1 MTLQAPDLNGE
12 KHREPVLSVAQMR
25 AAERAA
31 ITAGITEY
39 ELMRRAGEG
48 AAQWVVRMAAGRR
61 VCVLCG
67 LGNNGGDGY
76 VIAAA
81 LQRAGIEVDVIAPR
95 GPVSAVAREARS
107 KFDGEVRTSGRIGAP
122 VVVDCLFGYGLNN
135 NITGDYASLLEMMGN
150 VPAMRIAIDVPSG
163 IEADTG
169 RIRGPVPSFDLT
181 LALGAWKLAH
191 FTQPASLLMG
201 ALRLVP
207 IGLASSPAEAFLSA
221 RPVFAPPAADAH
233 KYSRGLLT
241 IVGGAMPGA
250 SILAAEAAMRSGAG
264 YVRLLSDHSH
274 PSAPADLVIRV
285 DNLEEE
291 LSDDR
296 ASAFLIGPGLGR
308 GEGARGRLAIA
319 LDQGMPTVIDAD
331 ALHLLDCDV
340 IEGCDV
346 SAVVLTPHD
355 GELAALC
362 RTFGI
367 PSGTRLAQ
375 AKALHGKTG
384 MTVLA
389 KGRNT
394 ALAGEEGAI
403 LFPPATPWL
412 SIAGTGDILAGLVAS
427 RLAVHKEPQRAATE
441 GMWLHSEAARI
452 AAPTFSASDLVHA
465 VRPAMAT
472 FL

>member
-1 MTLQAPDLNGE
+1 MTLPAPDLHGE
-12 KHREPVLSVAQMR
+12 KDREPVLSVAQMR

-31 ITAGITEY
+31 ITAGISEY

-95 GPVSAVAREARS
+95 EPVSAVARDARS
-107 KFDGEVRTSGRIGAP
+107 KFDGEVRTSGRIVAP

-135 NITGDYASLLEMMGN
+135 DITGDYAALLEMMGN
-150 VPAMRIAIDVPSG
+150 VSAMRIAIDVPSG

-169 RIRGPVPSFDLT
+169 RIRGPVPPFDLT

-191 FTQPASLLMG
+191 FTAPASSLIGGM
-201 ALRLVP
+201 RLVP
-207 IGLASSPAEAFLSA
+207 IGLASTPAEAFLSG
-221 RPVFAPPAADAH
+221 RPVIAPPAADAH

-264 YVRLLSDHSH
+264 YVRLLSDPSH
-274 PSAPADLVIRV
+274 PSAPADLVIREG
-285 DNLEEE
+285 NLDEE

-296 ASAFLIGPGLGR
+296 TSAFLIGPGLGR
-308 GEGARGRLAIA
+308 GEDARRRLAIA
-319 LDQGMPTVIDAD
+319 LDQGKPTVIDAD
-331 ALHLLDCDV
+331 ALHLLDCDT

-346 SAVVLTPHD
+346 SAIVLTPHD

-362 RTFGI
+362 QSFGI

-389 KGRNT
+389 KGRDT

-412 SIAGTGDILAGLVAS
+412 STAGTGDVLAGLVAS
-427 RLAVHKEPQRAATE
+427 RLAVHGEPQRAATE
-441 GMWLHSEAARI
+441 GVCLHAEAARI
-452 AAPTFSASDLVHA
+452 AAPAFSASDLVQA
-465 VRPAMAT
+465 VRPAMAS